1 MGNGYITNKSA
12 FKSAVQNEQISN
24 NSSPSNITEKNKKK
38 ILAFYS
44 TFKFYLNKY
53 ELDGIRK
60 YRIDCFMK
68 RAKSKFIKSLHYAI
82 NYCLNINVE
91 RLPQTFVLNI
101 KIEVNKKYLFKTIE
115 EIYTEF
121 KIIPTLDEILKKKLV
136 YEGREEL
143 FSLVMKGT
151 FEYIYQIYL
160 MSKLYYYHRNQVIK
174 KNGEGVGVLYDF
186 IANNLCNYYQY
197 SEVSQFKKN
206 KKALKKI
213 FETERNSTGNN
224 INSNNNIKND
234 DIDTKDNDDSKKNNI
249 KINDISDNTNF
260 NDDIKN
266 NNNIKNSDI
275 NFNYDIKN
283 SNNIKNNDIIFNE
296 DIKNNNN
303 NIKNNDINFNYDIK
317 NNNNNNIKTN
327 DISDNDNIKNNNTKN
342 KDNK

>member
-1 MGNGYITNKSA
+1 MGNGYMTNKSI
-12 FKSAVQNEQISN
+12 FKLAVQTEQILN
-24 NSSPSNITEKNKKK
+24 HSSPSNITEKNKKK

-121 KIIPTLDEILKKKLV
+121 KIIPNLSEILKKKLV

-143 FSLVMKGT
+143 FSLIMKGT

-160 MSKLYYYHRNQVIK
+160 MSKLYSFHRNQVIK

-186 IANNLCNYYQY
+186 IANNLCNYYKY
-197 SEVSQFKKN
+197 SEVSQFKKS
-206 KKALKKI
+206 KKAIKKI
-213 FETERNSTGNN
+213 FETERNITGNN
-224 INSNNNIKND
+224 NGKINNINNIIINNINGSNNN
-234 DIDTKDNDDSKKNNI
+234 
-249 KINDISDNTNF
+249 F
-260 NDDIKN
+260 
-266 NNNIKNSDI
+266 
-275 NFNYDIKN
+275 
-283 SNNIKNNDIIFNE
+283 
-296 DIKNNNN
+296 
-303 NIKNNDINFNYDIK
+303 
-317 NNNNNNIKTN
+317 
-327 DISDNDNIKNNNTKN
+327 NDNINNKDIIEKDNINNKEINEKGNINFMELNDKDNITNKDINDKDSIQDIEMNEKDDIINKVKTNNNKDINGFDTK
-342 KDNK
+342 KISF